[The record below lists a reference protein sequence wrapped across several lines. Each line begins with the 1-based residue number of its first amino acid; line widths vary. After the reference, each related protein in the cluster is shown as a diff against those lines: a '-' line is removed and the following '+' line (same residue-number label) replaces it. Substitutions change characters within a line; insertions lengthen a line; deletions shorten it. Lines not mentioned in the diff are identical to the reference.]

1 MTDRYKYDRS
11 LEESYCIK
19 PYVASVNSDYPLDS
33 ILWAVYV
40 KVPKDYSDGIH
51 NWLCLPA
58 DDAEAEY
65 KWYPNGSS
73 SDTYVDALRRIRED
87 MIPPA
92 RAQKKVAN
100 VTIYAPF
107 PDEVMM

>member
-1 MTDRYKYDRS
+1 

-19 PYVASVNSDYPLDS
+19 PYVASTDDSDFQDP

-40 KVPKDYSDGIH
+40 KVPKDYISGVN
-51 NWLCLPA
+51 NWACVFA

-65 KWYPNGSS
+65 KWYPCGSS

-87 MIPPA
+87 MIFPA

-107 PDEVMM
+107 PDTVEL